1 MIDCKQGL
9 NKIFFKKHKSISER
23 ERESNSESSPFC
35 QSSKKKVHQQVI
47 K

>member
-1 MIDCKQGL
+1 MMIDCKQGL
-9 NKIFFKKHKSISER
+9 NKIFFKKHKSIS